1 MPVMTL
7 QELQS
12 FNAINGAQSTVTERE
27 ATGDKSVTVDQF
39 EKQVLSTVYPL
50 DRFTRAGGVAPDG
63 KPSNFTFYVYDLK
76 TQTYKL
82 EELVIK
88 YPKKSGSELRLYFN
102 RASEF
107 YPGENETW
115 FIFTREGEAFPFIG
129 SAPANSYLNFTSA
142 DIQQKAYEVNAS
154 IDDVDE
160 EFVRAVL
167 SPEAQKDAA
176 GRHVMVQNRSATKA
190 ANIIRAVNHK
200 CQVDPAH
207 LTFVSASSGKAF
219 VEAHHL
225 VPVAKSPD
233 FAVSLDVEP
242 NIVVLCPNCH
252 RAIHYAESQHKIELL
267 TRFYD
272 QRINGLSQCG
282 IDLSLEQLLKYYGV

>member
-1 MPVMTL
+1 MPAMTL

-50 DRFTRAGGVAPDG
+50 DSFTRAGGVAPDG
-63 KPSNFTFYVYDLK
+63 KPSKFTFYVYDLK
-76 TQTYKL
+76 TQTYKP
-82 EELVIK
+82 EELAIK

-107 YPGENETW
+107 YPDENETW
-115 FIFTREGEAFPFIG
+115 FIFTREGEAIPFIG

-142 DIQQKAYEVNAS
+142 DIQQKAYEVNTS

-167 SPEAQKDAA
+167 SPEAQKDAV
-176 GRHVMVQNRSATKA
+176 GRQVIVHNRNAAKA
-190 ANIIRAVNHK
+190 AKVVCGANYK
-200 CQVDPAH
+200 CQVDVNH
-207 LTFVSASSGKAF
+207 STFISASSGKAF

-233 FAVSLDVEP
+233 FDVSLDVEP

-252 RAIHYAESQHKIELL
+252 RAIHYAESQYKIELL
-267 TRFYD
+267 TRFYNE
-272 QRINGLSQCG
+272 RINELRQCG
-282 IDLSLEQLLKYYGV
+282 IDLSLEQLFNYYGV